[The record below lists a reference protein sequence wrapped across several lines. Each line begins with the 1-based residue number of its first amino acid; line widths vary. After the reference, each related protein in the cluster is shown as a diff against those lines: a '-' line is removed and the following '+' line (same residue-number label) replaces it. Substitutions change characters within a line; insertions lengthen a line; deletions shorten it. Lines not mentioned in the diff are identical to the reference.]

1 MNLKDTNNHCDCDGV
16 CYNKSEENCSLSLTT
31 SSNFKQN
38 ILVESCRKRPPGG
51 ISMYSTGTTDI
62 IPTTSSS
69 LTSTHLASCH
79 NKKEDTFIMNGTENN
94 QQWKLNSTPYNN
106 DIYKRKLKDDNVSAN
121 QVRKS
126 LGRSDSENEKNRKLL
141 TWHQIPTHLR
151 FNRFVL
157 SHYRAPTNWK
167 GCLMS
172 LGYMHNETINILT
185 HGKTPY
191 FNGCTIS
198 FMHDPQY

>member
-1 MNLKDTNNHCDCDGV
+1 MNLKDTNNHCDCDDV
-16 CYNKSEENCSLSLTT
+16 CNNKPEENCCLSLKT

-38 ILVESCRKRPPGG
+38 NLEESCRKRPPGEN
-51 ISMYSTGTTDI
+51 SMYSTGTTDLI
-62 IPTTSSS
+62 TTTSSS
-69 LTSTHLASCH
+69 LTSTHSTSCH
-79 NKKEDTFIMNGTENN
+79 NNKEDTFIMNGTHNN
-94 QQWKLNSTPYNN
+94 QQWKLNSTTYIN
-106 DIYKRKLKDDNVSAN
+106 DSYKRKLKDDNTSAS
-121 QVRKS
+121 QVGKS
-126 LGRSDSENEKNRKLL
+126 LGRSDIETEKNRKLL

-157 SHYRAPTNWK
+157 SHYRAPANWK
-167 GCLMS
+167 GCVMS

-185 HGKTPY
+185 HGKTLY